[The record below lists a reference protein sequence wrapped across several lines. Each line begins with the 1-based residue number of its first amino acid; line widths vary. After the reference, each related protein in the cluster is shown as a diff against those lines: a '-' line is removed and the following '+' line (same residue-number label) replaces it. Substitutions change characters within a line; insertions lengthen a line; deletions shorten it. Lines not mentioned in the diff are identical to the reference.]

1 MRLIDGPYRSEG
13 RLQLYFFGVWGGVC
27 GGSFG
32 AVEAD
37 AVCNRLGYTRS
48 RGTRAVSRYVRNT
61 VLYLQLSV
69 FVTESV
75 KTGLIFH
82 DNRFNTKLHKYT
94 IKFHCLVLMVQYLLA
109 VHTFFKH
116 GGKFCTQSGTLI
128 EPSLTRVWLYCTAFW
143 Y

>member
-1 MRLIDGPYRSEG
+1 MSVTKLFFPLVLASIPAFQFNGGVRLIDGPYRSEG

-48 RGTRAVSRYVRNT
+48 RGTRAVSRYICYT
-61 VLYLQLSV
+61 VLNVQLSV

-75 KTGLIFH
+75 KTAWSYF
-82 DNRFNTKLHKYT
+82 
-94 IKFHCLVLMVQYLLA
+94 
-109 VHTFFKH
+109 
-116 GGKFCTQSGTLI
+116 S
-128 EPSLTRVWLYCTAFW
+128 
-143 Y
+143 